1 MATSSQAPSVARL
14 RTHQSGRLSLVSSF
28 RGKLVATHFW
38 DFCNTT
44 GTKLTCRLPATPSPG
59 QSSMIAGDR
68 MGCCCR
74 FGVFPH
80 SCNTWCFATR
90 RALSVVPTY
99 DDVSY
104 LVDGLHR
111 LKAFDVAGFRGLFRS
126 LAIEPAH
133 DRPTPAC
140 LGAQSRV
147 RHKLNSQFAPEKP
160 AEIGSK
166 MPKALIV
173 DGIHPKSCRCHAPLL
188 FTSGN

>member
-90 RALSVVPTY
+90 RA
-99 DDVSY
+99 
-104 LVDGLHR
+104 
-111 LKAFDVAGFRGLFRS
+111 AFRS
-126 LAIEPAH
+126 SNL
-133 DRPTPAC
+133 RRC
-140 LGAQSRV
+140 LLLGRWVA
-147 RHKLNSQFAPEKP
+147 P
-160 AEIGSK
+160 AEGLRCGRISRIIQVARNRTKPTIGRPRPASAHNLACGTSSILCSRQK
-166 MPKALIV
+166 SPLKSVPKCL
-173 DGIHPKSCRCHAPLL
+173 KR
-188 FTSGN
+188 

>member
-80 SCNTWCFATR
+80 SCNTWCFAAR

-111 LKAFDVAGFRGLFRS
+111 LKPSMWPDFEDYSGRS
-126 LAIEPAH
+126 QSNQATIGRPRPASAHNLACGTSSIL
-133 DRPTPAC
+133 C
-140 LGAQSRV
+140 SRQKSPLKSV
-147 RHKLNSQFAPEKP
+147 
-160 AEIGSK
+160 
-166 MPKALIV
+166 PKYL
-173 DGIHPKSCRCHAPLL
+173 KR
-188 FTSGN
+188 

>member
-1 MATSSQAPSVARL
+1 MAKSSQAPSVARL

-90 RALSVVPTY
+90 RAAFRSSNLRRCLLLGRWVAPAE
-99 DDVSY
+99 
-104 LVDGLHR
+104 
-111 LKAFDVAGFRGLFRS
+111 AFDVAGFRGLFRS
-126 LAIEPAH
+126 LAIEPSH
-133 DRPTPAC
+133 DRPTPTC